1 MSTKQ
6 IKRTMSDDKNPLT
19 LEQHAE
25 IGKSLNATRLLYC
38 MIANSVKKSSRVS
51 RLNRTV
57 CKNIESLISEMEN
70 KAYRDGFSD
79 VATDIYYHLSPHHGC
94 ESIEELIEKYK

>member
-1 MSTKQ
+1 MT
-6 IKRTMSDDKNPLT
+6 DDKKPLT